1 MTDHTSHKSDADW
14 EDVLRSQ
21 LQHYEAEPPADL
33 WADIERD
40 LGRGRVVPLYVRWGG
55 AAAAIAVLAV
65 GIGLWNEI
73 HNETEMPTVGHV
85 DTQPTHTGAQLSHA
99 ATPSPQSPAS
109 SVASNKLPSCKAPAL
124 PEFDSK
130 TTDSSDVAEYVV
142 VPDDEYIVN
151 NIEERCEDIADIT
164 TNTDTLTG
172 ADGSEEN
179 YYFVHVT
186 NGSQNDTKEL
196 SSTPYTAEV
205 KPTRDRFKFSLYVA
219 SGGIYEG
226 GHEYY
231 SDIGSSTIHS
241 QGGSPG
247 HSSEITISGNPPT
260 DTPTDDGNNDK
271 TEASSQHRMPLQL
284 LTSPNQQVY
293 GHAYNHNIPI
303 KTAALFRWSFSRRLD
318 LNAGLSYTFL
328 QSDFYYHGAT
338 SLNYWNG
345 RQRVHFLGLPVSLS
359 YSLLD
364 RQRWSIYVSG
374 GGEVAKAVG
383 VQWRGHRGQHAKATA
398 HPWQTSVSAAFGI
411 QYNLARHVGLYFQP
425 SADYYIRNNSG
436 IETYY
441 TEHPFT
447 PSLQIGLRFKL

>member
-1 MTDHTSHKSDADW
+1 MTDHTSHKSNADW

-33 WADIERD
+33 WADIDRD
-40 LGRGRVVPLYVRWGG
+40 LGRGRAVPLYVRWGG
-55 AAAAIAVLAV
+55 AAAAIAVFAV

-73 HNETEMPTVGHV
+73 HNETELPTVAHV
-85 DTQPTHTGAQLSHA
+85 DTRPTHAGAQLSHA

-109 SVASNKLPSCKAPAL
+109 SVASNKVPSCKAPAL
-124 PEFDSK
+124 PELDSHA
-130 TTDSSDVAEYVV
+130 TDSSGVAEYVV

-151 NIEERCEDIADIT
+151 NIEKRCEDIADIT

-186 NGSQNDTKEL
+186 NGSQNDTEEL
-196 SSTPYTAEV
+196 SSTPYTTEV
-205 KPTRDRFKFSLYVA
+205 KTTRDRFKFSLYVA
-219 SGGIYEG
+219 PGGIYEG

-231 SDIGSSTIHS
+231 MDIGSSMTPS

-247 HSSEITISGNPPT
+247 HSSEVTNSGNPPT

-271 TEASSQHRMPLQL
+271 TEVSSQHRMPLQL
-284 LTSPNQQVY
+284 PTSPNQQVY
-293 GHAYNHNIPI
+293 GYAYNHNFPI
-303 KTAALFRWSFSRRLD
+303 KTAALVRWSLTRRLA

-328 QSDFYYHGAT
+328 YSELYHHGAT
-338 SLNYWNG
+338 SQDCWDGN
-345 RQRVHFLGLPVSLS
+345 QRVHFLGLPVSLS

-374 GGEVAKAVG
+374 GGEVAKAVS
-383 VQWRGHRGQHAKATA
+383 VQWRGDRGQRAEATG
-398 HPWQTSVSAAFGI
+398 HPWQTSLTVALGL
-411 QYNLARHVGLYFQP
+411 QYNLSHHVGLYLQP
-425 SADYYIRNNSG
+425 SADYYIRNNSS
-436 IETYY
+436 IKTYY
-441 TEHPFT
+441 SKHPFT
-447 PSLQIGLRFKL
+447 PSLQIGLRFGL